1 MEMEK
6 KRILVVDDEE
16 SIQFSY
22 QRLFR
27 RENVEVDVC
36 GNLKDTLAMLDQTG
50 YDVVIADLRLSDPD
64 GREGL
69 EILERVR
76 RSRPDT
82 SVILMTGY
90 GNGDVHEKATELGVL
105 KYFVKPVEVED
116 LMNLLSRIG
125 IPLESA

>member
-1 MEMEK
+1 MASEK

-27 RENVEVDVC
+27 RENVDVDVC
-36 GNLKDTLAMLDQTG
+36 GNLKDTLAMLDATG

-76 RSRPDT
+76 RLRPET

-90 GNGDVHEKATELGVL
+90 GNSDAHERAMELGVIR
-105 KYFVKPVEVED
+105 YFVKPVEVAD
-116 LMNLLSRIG
+116 LMTLLSRIG